1 MTVALALSSSL
12 GLAACTSQVTVAPAE
27 LPALSNSS
35 PGPSGPFPTVT
46 TKSGARK
53 VVYGHLET
61 VTVQRKE
68 GAPLVYPAPIR
79 SLVRGDR
86 LVVRTRDDAREI
98 PLAEITEIQASY
110 DDYLVRDRVAGGVLL
125 GTGTPI
131 FVSGVVT
138 SALGLTKDLDGGAR
152 AALSLAGLGI
162 AGLGFLMMV
171 PGMVLAKSGP
181 KKPAPEPGKTLTVSI
196 GPGGIAGSF

>member
-12 GLAACTSQVTVAPAE
+12 GLAACTSHVTVAPSE
-27 LPALSNSS
+27 LPALSNAS
-35 PGPSGPFPTVT
+35 PGPSGPFPTIT

-53 VVYGHLET
+53 VVYGHLQT

-79 SLVRGDR
+79 SLLRSDR

-98 PLAEITEIQASY
+98 PLAEITEVQASY

-125 GTGTPI
+125 GTGMPI
-131 FVSGVVT
+131 FVGGVVT
-138 SALGLTKDLDGGAR
+138 GALGLTKDLDTGAGVV
-152 AALSLAGLGI
+152 LSLSGLGI
-162 AGLGFLMMV
+162 AGIGLLMMI
-171 PGMVLAKSGP
+171 PGMVLAKGGP
-181 KKPAPEPGKTLTVSI
+181 KKPAPEPGKTVTVSI
-196 GPGGIAGSF
+196 GAGGISGSF